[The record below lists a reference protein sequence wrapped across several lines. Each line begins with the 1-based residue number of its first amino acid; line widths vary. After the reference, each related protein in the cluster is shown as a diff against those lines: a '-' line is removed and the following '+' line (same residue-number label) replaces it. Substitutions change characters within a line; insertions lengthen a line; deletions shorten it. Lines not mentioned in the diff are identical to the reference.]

1 MWPRTQDRYQREYKG
16 IAQRAYMQE
25 LMSTHETVYKECST
39 ILERSLQGL
48 VDAGE
53 AISANNEEVD
63 ALDLEVA
70 ALHAAGEA
78 TVEEGNETLAQQAQ
92 RLTKGRDRLQTLHEE
107 ATDAAREVAEAETEQ
122 ATRQMSQKLEQLS
135 VEMSG
140 KVREAEEKFGQALK
154 EKRMVQSQLDQADI
168 GTATL
173 RAEVGAQEAEARLLA
188 RSACHAA
195 SEDSATPA

>member
-63 ALDLEVA
+63 
-70 ALHAAGEA
+70 
-78 TVEEGNETLAQQAQ
+78 
-92 RLTKGRDRLQTLHEE
+92 
-107 ATDAAREVAEAETEQ
+107 
-122 ATRQMSQKLEQLS
+122 
-135 VEMSG
+135 
-140 KVREAEEKFGQALK
+140 
-154 EKRMVQSQLDQADI
+154 
-168 GTATL
+168 
-173 RAEVGAQEAEARLLA
+173 
-188 RSACHAA
+188 
-195 SEDSATPA
+195 